1 MSTKETNIGV
11 GFLALYLVLDRFTSL
26 PDLLLGFI
34 LGIGISLFLVG
45 MLSQETRERLKGVK
59 KRKKAR

>member
-11 GFLALYLVLDRFTSL
+11 GLLALYLVLDRFTSL